1 MTLYLDTNVI
11 LARFAPMEPSHRE
24 AKELYQKIE
33 DGKLEAVT
41 SSLTLIEVVST
52 TGRAYDRYRTAEDM
66 SREEVTGAY
75 LKRVAATPNLSIIPF
90 SGEIT
95 LDIEGIQV
103 KFPALYAVAIEVAA
117 KTGVKT
123 LDSIHVASAS
133 IASRIYG
140 DRVDYLVTLDKD
152 ILRRRSEIHGLT
164 GIKAV
169 SPGELEAN
177 QKNIHQ

>member
-1 MTLYLDTNVI
+1 MI
-11 LARFAPMEPSHRE
+11 LARFAPEEPSHRE

-75 LKRVAATPNLSIIPF
+75 LKRVVATPNLSIMPS

-95 LDIEGIQV
+95 LDIEGSPV
-103 KFPALYAVAIEVAA
+103 KVPALYAVAIEVAA

-123 LDSIHVASAS
+123 LDSIHIASAS

-140 DRVDYLVTLDKD
+140 DRIDHLVTLDKD
-152 ILRRRSEIHGLT
+152 ILKRRPEIHALT

-169 SPGELEAN
+169 SPSELDKN
-177 QKNIHQ
+177 QTQT